1 MDTENI
7 REKEE
12 KIGYRQILTQ
22 KEYCKLIVANLINR
36 FGDSVDALAFTW
48 LVYQV
53 TGSASWSAII
63 YALNMLPTILLQPF
77 AGAAV
82 ERRSK
87 KRLMI
92 LADILRGV
100 VVVTLAVSYLTGI
113 VNPWIMAAFTLIIS
127 SVEAFCSPASTA
139 IIPKLLERKYFE
151 FGTSLNSVAS
161 RVMELIGTAAAGI
174 IIGVAGI
181 GAAILIDA
189 TTFFI
194 SALIKTF
201 LHVEEKL
208 EEKSAEAG
216 TGGSRYLQDL
226 KEGFTYVKSK
236 QIIMNFCIMAFL
248 VNAMMVP
255 INSFQSPLV
264 MDVLG
269 QGSGL
274 LSAMGVALVIGMG
287 IATVIFPYISQKLR
301 VRTIVCGN
309 GICLGFFVAMM
320 TLGSHFTE
328 NTVLVYAVTALCSF
342 GLGFS
347 VDLLNCAVSVQFM
360 KCVEEN
366 YLARASALLG
376 AGATAA
382 MPLTSFFLSILV
394 KYISVKE
401 IIVAGG
407 AICAMIFIVIWL
419 KKVQMEVEEQDETKN
434 SIEEAY

>member
-7 REKEE
+7 RKKEE

-77 AGAAV
+77 AGAVV

-92 LADILRGV
+92 LADILRGI

-113 VNPWIMAAFTLIIS
+113 VNPWIMAVFTLLIS

-139 IIPKLLERKYFE
+139 IIPKLLERKYYE

-161 RVMELIGTAAAGI
+161 RVMELIGTATAGI
-174 IIGVAGI
+174 IIGTAGI
-181 GAAILIDA
+181 GAAILVDA
-189 TTFFI
+189 ATFFA
-194 SALIKTF
+194 SAFIKAF
-201 LHVEEKL
+201 LNVEEKP
-208 EEKSAEAG
+208 EERAAAEVS
-216 TGGSRYLQDL
+216 GGSRYLQDL
-226 KEGFTYVKSK
+226 KEGFSYVKSR
-236 QIIMNFCIMAFL
+236 QVIMNFCIMAFF

-255 INSFQSPLV
+255 LNSFQSPLV
-264 MDVLG
+264 KDVLG

-274 LSAMGVALVIGMG
+274 LSAIGVAEVIGMG
-287 IATVIFPYISQKLR
+287 LATVIFPYISQKFR

-309 GICLGFFVAMM
+309 GIGLGFWVAMM
-320 TLGSHFTE
+320 TAGSHFTE
-328 NTVLVYAVTALCSF
+328 KTALVYAVTALCSF

-360 KCVEEN
+360 KCVDEE

-394 KYISVKE
+394 KYIGVKE

-407 AICAMIFIVIWL
+407 TICAVIFIVIWL
-419 KKVQMEVEEQDETKN
+419 KKVRMEVEKQDETGNFIK
-434 SIEEAY
+434 ETY